1 MPPLPFREWLTSQ
14 WKNLR
19 CMNELKGCLG
29 TSHSLI
35 KLRSSGKRFKAQKT
49 MIQKLR
55 MIRCRDHLISKYS
68 TKVQL
73 FLKKKGVSLSYALLS
88 M

>member
-1 MPPLPFREWLTSQ
+1 
-14 WKNLR
+14 
-19 CMNELKGCLG
+19 
-29 TSHSLI
+29 
-35 KLRSSGKRFKAQKT
+35 